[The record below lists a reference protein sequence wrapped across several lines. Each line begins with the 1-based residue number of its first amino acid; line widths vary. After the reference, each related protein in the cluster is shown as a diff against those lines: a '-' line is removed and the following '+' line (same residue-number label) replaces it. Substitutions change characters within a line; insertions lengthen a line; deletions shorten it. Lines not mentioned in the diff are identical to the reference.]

1 MEQEEEGGRLVQEEG
16 VVEGELP
23 SLGEE
28 VGVVEGVGHWD
39 AAHQVV
45 VALAGLHLHH
55 PCKNT
60 EYLNTRK
67 LFSHIIITVNVI
79 NIKT

>member
-1 MEQEEEGGRLVQEEG
+1 MEQVEVGGRLVQEEG
-16 VVEGELP
+16 VEEEEPP
-23 SLGEE
+23 SSGEE

-60 EYLNTRK
+60 EYLNTRN
-67 LFSHIIITVNVI
+67 IVI
-79 NIKT
+79 

>member
-1 MEQEEEGGRLVQEEG
+1 MEQEEVGGRLVQEEG
-16 VVEGELP
+16 VEEEEEPP
-23 SLGEE
+23 SPGEE

-60 EYLNTRK
+60 EYLNTRN
-67 LFSHIIITVNVI
+67 IVI
-79 NIKT
+79 